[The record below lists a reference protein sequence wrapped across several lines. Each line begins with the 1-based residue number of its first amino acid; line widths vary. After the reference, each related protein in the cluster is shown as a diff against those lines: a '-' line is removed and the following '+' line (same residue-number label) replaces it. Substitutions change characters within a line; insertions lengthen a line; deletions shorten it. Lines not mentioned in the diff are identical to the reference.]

1 MRKHLFFDL
10 DGTLLDPRVGIIG
23 CFRYALEAS
32 GRVAPPEEEL
42 LWCIGPPLH
51 ASFRQMFPEVTEEEV
66 LRLVGLYRE
75 RYAVSGMYENTVYD
89 GIAEMLAS
97 LAPAKKIYL
106 ATSKPHHFARPIL
119 AHFGLAS
126 HFTAAHG
133 SELNGVRGDKGELVK
148 FILETEK
155 ISASEA
161 LLVGDTKFDVIGA
174 KKNGLLAVGITWGYG
189 SRADLEAAGADYIF
203 DSRAELAGFLT
214 R

>member
-1 MRKHLFFDL
+1 
-10 DGTLLDPRVGIIG
+10 
-23 CFRYALEAS
+23 
-32 GRVAPPEEEL
+32 
-42 LWCIGPPLH
+42 
-51 ASFRQMFPEVTEEEV
+51 MFPEAGEAEV

-89 GIAEMLAS
+89 GIPEMLTA

-106 ATSKPHHFARPIL
+106 ATSKPHHFARLIL

-133 SELNGVRGDKGELVK
+133 SELNGTRGDKGELVK

-155 ISASEA
+155 IPAGEA

-174 KKNGLLAVGITWGYG
+174 KKNGLLAVGVTWGYG
-189 SRADLEAAGADYIF
+189 SRADLEAAGADRIF
-203 DSRAELAGFLT
+203 DSRVELANFLL

>member
-1 MRKHLFFDL
+1 MRKHLLFDL

-23 CFRYALEAS
+23 CFRHALEAS
-32 GRVAPPEEEL
+32 GRVAPPEDEL
-42 LWCIGPPLH
+42 LWCIGPPLN
-51 ASFRQMFPEVTEEEV
+51 ASFAQMFPEAGEAEV

-89 GIAEMLAS
+89 GIPEMLAM
-97 LAPAKKIYL
+97 LAPAKRIYL

-119 AHFGLAS
+119 SHFGLAS

-133 SELNGVRGDKGELVK
+133 SELNGTRGDKGELVK
-148 FILETEK
+148 YILETEK
-155 ISASEA
+155 ISAADA

-203 DSRAELAGFLT
+203 DTRAELAEFLL